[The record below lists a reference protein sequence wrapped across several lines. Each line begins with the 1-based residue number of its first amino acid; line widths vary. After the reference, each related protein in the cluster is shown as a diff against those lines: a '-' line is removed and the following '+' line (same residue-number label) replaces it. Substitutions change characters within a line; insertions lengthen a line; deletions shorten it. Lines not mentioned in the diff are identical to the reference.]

1 MPGPEQSA
9 LAVATDDDTRL
20 TTQAPAD
27 HAGPVPAAPD
37 VSVRPAAAPDAEP
50 GPAPLPRRPVR
61 QVPASGD
68 RRGPFTLG
76 EVLGHGGFAHVY
88 RATDADGGE
97 VAVKVLTGLQ
107 EGSRE
112 RFAQEARLLEAVGGR
127 GFPAFVRSGLD
138 DEQPWFAMGLV
149 PGTTLRDQVRASGPL
164 DGRQALR
171 LAAQVAEALLVLQEQ
186 HCVHRDLKPANI
198 MVDGDRAVL
207 IDLGIAKLFD
217 TATSTQ
223 PVGTLAYMAPE
234 LFARRVHPRSD
245 VYALG
250 LLLIFATT
258 GVVPADLN
266 FLGRDLEA
274 DDLVREVPDDLVGVP
289 AGMELTPSPAE
300 LPEIDPHLQ
309 DLILSMTRYQPN
321 HRPALE
327 SVVTVLRA
335 RLAGEVADDTLLL
348 TQRIVADGA
357 TAAERALGPVA
368 GLGAATG
375 APVRVERPAGVVPV
389 GSTVGPPDGADAGGD
404 VARPREPWHALVYDA
419 TLMSVLA
426 EVHGDGFDGA
436 AAEVIADHVASI
448 GAHVAGGRTPAE
460 LKDWLWQA
468 MQWHA
473 AAPPAGHPDTLRGW
487 RAYRRPAHP
496 VVGGPRNGPERV
508 ARADRMRRDAHVP
521 VPSAGARDERAWPV
535 PVQRVST
542 LGRTSAGRPAA
553 EPVPP
558 AVARTRVLDSPD
570 LVATQVGRPVPP
582 SVPPRRSSVQH
593 LGPTPQPASSRPPS
607 ARPRITGSAV
617 TSTPARQPGQ
627 DTSAPPQQAAAP
639 AAPAPARPSRS
650 AKTSAGDRSRIGGA
664 LLRALP
670 RLLAV
675 LAVLR
680 TLWLVPDGAARQSEP
695 FVPLP
700 SQLLETLRVSV
711 DMAPLVDGPVLALA
725 ALAVAVVLR
734 VAGQRTWTWLYALL
748 ASASVAATV
757 ALVLRG

>member
-1 MPGPEQSA
+1 MPGPEQSP

-20 TTQAPAD
+20 TTRAPAD
-27 HAGPVPAAPD
+27 HAGPTSAAPD
-37 VSVRPAAAPDAEP
+37 VSARPAAAPEAGP

-68 RRGPFTLG
+68 RKGPFTLAD
-76 EVLGHGGFAHVY
+76 VLGHGGFAHVY
-88 RATDADGGE
+88 RATDADGAE

-112 RFAQEARLLEAVGGR
+112 RFTQEARLLRAVGGR

-138 DEQPWFAMGLV
+138 DDQPWFAMELV
-149 PGTTLRDQVRASGPL
+149 PGATLREQVRASGPL

-171 LAAQVAEALLVLQEQ
+171 LASHVAEALLVLQEQ

-250 LLLIFATT
+250 LLLIFAAT

-289 AGMELTPSPAE
+289 AGTEPARSPAE

-327 SVVTVLRA
+327 SVVAVLRA
-335 RLAGEVADDTLLL
+335 RLAGEAADNTLLL
-348 TQRIVADGA
+348 TSRIVADGA

-368 GLGAATG
+368 GLAAATG
-375 APVRVERPAGVVPV
+375 APVRTERAAEVPSV
-389 GSTVGPPDGADAGGD
+389 GRAADA
-404 VARPREPWHALVYDA
+404 ARVREPWHALVYDA

-448 GAHVAGGRTPAE
+448 GAHVADGRTPAE

-468 MQWHA
+468 MRWQA
-473 AAPPAGHPDTLRGW
+473 AAPPAGHADTLRGW
-487 RAYRRPAHP
+487 REYRRPTPPMLLVPGSGAEP
-496 VVGGPRNGPERV
+496 A
-508 ARADRMRRDAHVP
+508 ARAARLRTDGPVP
-521 VPSAGARDERAWPV
+521 VPASGSPDPRPWPV

-542 LGRTSAGRPAA
+542 LGRGPSALPRP

-558 AVARTRVLDSPD
+558 AVGRTRVMDSPD

-582 SVPPRRSSVQH
+582 SVPPRRSPVQH
-593 LGPTPQPASSRPPS
+593 LGPTPSSPSARPGS
-607 ARPRITGSAV
+607 ARPRIAGAAV
-617 TSTPARQPGQ
+617 TSTPAPRAAGP
-627 DTSAPPQQAAAP
+627 SAATTPPHQEAAP
-639 AAPAPARPSRS
+639 ASATRSARPVRPAASSSR
-650 AKTSAGDRSRIGGA
+650 DRSRVGGA

-670 RLLAV
+670 SVLAV

-680 TLWLVPDGAARQSEP
+680 TLWLVPDGAARQSQP

-700 SQLLETLRVSV
+700 PQLLETLRVSV
-711 DMAPLVDGPVLALA
+711 DLAPLVDGPVLALA
-725 ALAVAVVLR
+725 ALAVALVLR
-734 VAGQRTWTWLYALL
+734 VAGQRTWTWPYVLVAC
-748 ASASVAATV
+748 ASVAATV
-757 ALVLRG
+757 VLVLRG

>member
-27 HAGPVPAAPD
+27 HAGPVPVAPD
-37 VSVRPAAAPDAEP
+37 VSVRPAAAPDAGP
-50 GPAPLPRRPVR
+50 GPAALPRRPVR

-112 RFAQEARLLEAVGGR
+112 RFTQEARLLEAVGGR

-138 DEQPWFAMGLV
+138 DDQPWFAMGLV

-171 LAAQVAEALLVLQEQ
+171 LAAQVAQALLVLQEQ

-274 DDLVREVPDDLVGVP
+274 GDLVREVPDDLVGVP
-289 AGMELTPSPAE
+289 AGMERGPSPAE

-327 SVVTVLRA
+327 SVVEVLRA

-348 TQRIVADGA
+348 TQRILADGA

-368 GLGAATG
+368 GLGAETG
-375 APVRVERPAGVVPV
+375 APVLGVRPVDAVA
-389 GSTVGPPDGADAGGD
+389 VGPDLGAELGEVAGRD
-404 VARPREPWHALVYDA
+404 TARAREPWHALVYDA
-419 TLMSVLA
+419 TLMSVLS

-436 AAEVIADHVASI
+436 ASEVIADHVASI
-448 GAHVAGGRTPAE
+448 GAHVADGRTPAE
-460 LKDWLWQA
+460 LKDWLWRA
-468 MQWHA
+468 MQWQA
-473 AAPPAGHPDTLRGW
+473 ATPPAGHADTLRGW
-487 RAYRRPAHP
+487 RAFRRPPHVTPGTPEP
-496 VVGGPRNGPERV
+496 VVRLARP
-508 ARADRMRRDAHVP
+508 RADEP
-521 VPSAGARDERAWPV
+521 VAGPVHGATAGRSWPV
-535 PVQRVST
+535 PVRRVSS
-542 LGRTSAGRPAA
+542 LGRPAA
-553 EPVPP
+553 TSSATRPAPA

-582 SVPPRRSSVQH
+582 SVPPRRSPVQH
-593 LGPTPQPASSRPPS
+593 LGPTPRS
-607 ARPRITGSAV
+607 ARPRVTGAAV
-617 TSTPARQPGQ
+617 TS
-627 DTSAPPQQAAAP
+627 
-639 AAPAPARPSRS
+639 APAPQPANASQSAPASPSAPGRAASAVAAPSRS
-650 AKTSAGDRSRIGGA
+650 AAMSSGSRSRVGGTV
-664 LLRALP
+664 LRTLP

-725 ALAVAVVLR
+725 ALVAAVALR
-734 VAGQRTWTWLYALL
+734 VSGQRTWTWPYALL
-748 ASASVAATV
+748 AFASVAATV
-757 ALVLRG
+757 VLVLRG

>member
-27 HAGPVPAAPD
+27 HDGPMPAAPD

-68 RRGPFTLG
+68 RKGPFTLA

-88 RATDADGGE
+88 RATDADGAE

-107 EGSRE
+107 EGSRD
-112 RFAQEARLLEAVGGR
+112 RFEQEARLLEAVGGR
-127 GFPAFVRSGLD
+127 GFPAFARSGLD
-138 DEQPWFAMGLV
+138 DEQPWFAMELV
-149 PGTTLRDQVRASGPL
+149 PGTTLRDRVRASGPL
-164 DGRQALR
+164 EGPRALR
-171 LAAQVAEALLVLQEQ
+171 LAAQVAEALLVLQGQ

-207 IDLGIAKLFD
+207 IDLGIAKMFD

-234 LFARRVHPRSD
+234 LFGRRVHPRSD

-250 LLLIFATT
+250 LLLVFACT

-289 AGMELTPSPAE
+289 AGMELAPAPAE

-327 SVVTVLRA
+327 SVVAVLRA
-335 RLAGEVADDTLLL
+335 RLAGEAADDTLLV
-348 TQRIVADGA
+348 TSRIVADGA

-368 GLGAATG
+368 GLAAATG
-375 APVRVERPAGVVPV
+375 APVPAERAAEVPPAG
-389 GSTVGPPDGADAGGD
+389 TGADA
-404 VARPREPWHALVYDA
+404 ARPREPWHALVYDA

-448 GAHVAGGRTPAE
+448 GAQVADGRTPAE

-468 MQWHA
+468 MQWQA
-473 AAPPAGHPDTLRGW
+473 AAPPAGHADTLRGW
-487 RAYRRPAHP
+487 RAYRRPTHP
-496 VVGGPRNGPERV
+496 ALPVPRAGAEPVARV
-508 ARADRMRRDAHVP
+508 ARSRTDGPVP
-521 VPSAGARDERAWPV
+521 VPASGAPGARAWPV

-542 LGRTSAGRPAA
+542 LGRAPSVRPRA

-570 LVATQVGRPVPP
+570 LVATRVGRPVPP
-582 SVPPRRSSVQH
+582 SVPPRRSPVQH
-593 LGPTPQPASSRPPS
+593 LGPTPPSPSVHPGPART
-607 ARPRITGSAV
+607 RVTGAAV
-617 TSTPARQPGQ
+617 TSAPAPQPS
-627 DTSAPPQQAAAP
+627 SAPRNPRGAPAAPQQAATP
-639 AAPAPARPSRS
+639 AAATRS
-650 AKTSAGDRSRIGGA
+650 AGRSRQAAAASWARSRTGGA
-664 LLRALP
+664 VLRALP
-670 RLLAV
+670 RVLAV

-700 SQLLETLRVSV
+700 PQLLETLRVSV
-711 DMAPLVDGPVLALA
+711 DLAPLVDGPVLALA
-725 ALAVAVVLR
+725 ALVVAVALR
-734 VAGQRTWTWLYALL
+734 IAGQRTWTWLYALV

>member
-1 MPGPEQSA
+1 MPGPEQSV
-9 LAVATDDDTRL
+9 LAAATDDDTH
-20 TTQAPAD
+20 PS
-27 HAGPVPAAPD
+27 PP
-37 VSVRPAAAPDAEP
+37 S
-50 GPAPLPRRPVR
+50 PAPLPRRPVR

-88 RATDADGGE
+88 RATDADGAE

-112 RFAQEARLLEAVGGR
+112 RFTQEARLLEAVGGR

-138 DEQPWFAMGLV
+138 DDQPWFAMELV
-149 PGTTLRDQVRASGPL
+149 PGSTLREQVRASGPL

-171 LAAQVAEALLVLQEQ
+171 LASQVAEALLVLQEQ

-250 LLLIFATT
+250 LLLIFAST

-274 DDLVREVPDDLVGVP
+274 EDLVREVPDDLVGVP
-289 AGMELTPSPAE
+289 AGMELAPSPAE

-327 SVVTVLRA
+327 SVAEVLRA
-335 RLAGEVADDTLLL
+335 RLAGEAADDTLLL

-368 GLGAATG
+368 GLSAATG
-375 APVRVERPAGVVPV
+375 APVRPEPPAQDAPTG
-389 GSTVGPPDGADAGGD
+389 TEAGAGRA
-404 VARPREPWHALVYDA
+404 REPWHALVYDA

-436 AAEVIADHVASI
+436 ASEVIADHVASI
-448 GAHVAGGRTPAE
+448 GAHVADGRTPAE

-468 MQWHA
+468 MQWQA
-473 AAPPAGHPDTLRGW
+473 ATPPAGHPDTLRGW
-487 RAYRRPAHP
+487 RAYRRPPHVTPA
-496 VVGGPRNGPERV
+496 GPEPAAGV
-508 ARADRMRRDAHVP
+508 ARLRTDEPDVVP
-521 VPSAGARDERAWPV
+521 PRGAAGGRAWPV
-535 PVQRVST
+535 PVRRVST
-542 LGRTSAGRPAA
+542 LGRPPSGSAPAEPAPAA
-553 EPVPP
+553 
-558 AVARTRVLDSPD
+558 VAGTRVMDSPD

-582 SVPPRRSSVQH
+582 SVPPRRSPVQH
-593 LGPTPQPASSRPPS
+593 LGPTPRS
-607 ARPRITGSAV
+607 ARPRITGAPV
-617 TSTPARQPGQ
+617 A
-627 DTSAPPQQAAAP
+627 SAPAPQPSIARPDAPAFPAPPHQHPASTAAP
-639 AAPAPARPSRS
+639 ASRSTAPSRS
-650 AKTSAGDRSRIGGA
+650 GASSRSAGSSRSAASSRVDRSRVGSA

-695 FVPLP
+695 FIPVPP
-700 SQLLETLRVSV
+700 QLLETLRVSV
-711 DMAPLVDGPVLALA
+711 DLAPLVDGPVLALA

-734 VAGQRTWTWLYALL
+734 VAGQRTWIWPYALL
-748 ASASVAATV
+748 ASASVVTTAV
-757 ALVLRG
+757 LVVRG

>member
-1 MPGPEQSA
+1 MPGPEQSVLPA
-9 LAVATDDDTRL
+9 ATDDDTH
-20 TTQAPAD
+20 PS
-27 HAGPVPAAPD
+27 PPK
-37 VSVRPAAAPDAEP
+37 
-50 GPAPLPRRPVR
+50 PAPLPRRPVR

-88 RATDADGGE
+88 RATDADGAE

-112 RFAQEARLLEAVGGR
+112 RFTQEARLLEAVDGR

-138 DEQPWFAMGLV
+138 DEQPWFAMELV
-149 PGTTLRDQVRASGPL
+149 PGTTLREQVRASGPL

-171 LAAQVAEALLVLQEQ
+171 LASQVAEALLVLQEQ

-198 MVDGDRAVL
+198 MVDDDRAVL

-274 DDLVREVPDDLVGVP
+274 DDLVREAPDDLVGVP
-289 AGMELTPSPAE
+289 AGMELALSPAE

-335 RLAGEVADDTLLL
+335 RLAGEAADDTLLL

-375 APVRVERPAGVVPV
+375 APVRGARSADAVAV
-389 GSTVGPPDGADAGGD
+389 GTDPGADPGAVAGRD
-404 VARPREPWHALVYDA
+404 TTRAREPWHALVYDA
-419 TLMSVLA
+419 TLMSVLS

-436 AAEVIADHVASI
+436 ASEVIADHVASI
-448 GAHVAGGRTPAE
+448 GAHVADGRTPAE

-468 MQWHA
+468 MQWQA
-473 AAPPAGHPDTLRGW
+473 ATPPAGHADTLRGW
-487 RAYRRPAHP
+487 RAYRRPPHVTPARPEP
-496 VVGGPRNGPERV
+496 VVRV
-508 ARADRMRRDAHVP
+508 ARLRTDEP
-521 VPSAGARDERAWPV
+521 VAAPARGTPGGRTWPGAVR
-535 PVQRVST
+535 RVST
-542 LGRTSAGRPAA
+542 LGRPPSGAGPAEPAPAA
-553 EPVPP
+553 
-558 AVARTRVLDSPD
+558 VAGTRVLDSPD

-582 SVPPRRSSVQH
+582 SVPPRRSPVQH
-593 LGPTPQPASSRPPS
+593 LGPTPRS
-607 ARPRITGSAV
+607 ARPRITGAAV
-617 TSTPARQPGQ
+617 TSAPAPQPSIAQ
-627 DTSAPPQQAAAP
+627 QAAPAFPAPPQQP
-639 AAPAPARPSRS
+639 AAPTAGASSRS
-650 AKTSAGDRSRIGGA
+650 AASSPVDRSRVGGA
-664 LLRALP
+664 FLRALP

-700 SQLLETLRVSV
+700 PQLLETLRVSV
-711 DMAPLVDGPVLALA
+711 DLAPLVDGPVLALA

-734 VAGQRTWTWLYALL
+734 VAGRRTWVWPYTLL
-748 ASASVAATV
+748 ASASVIATV
-757 ALVLRG
+757 VLVLRG

>member
-9 LAVATDDDTRL
+9 LAVATDDDTH
-20 TTQAPAD
+20 TSP
-27 HAGPVPAAPD
+27 PK
-37 VSVRPAAAPDAEP
+37 
-50 GPAPLPRRPVR
+50 PAPLPRRPVR

-76 EVLGHGGFAHVY
+76 DVLGHGGFAHVY

-112 RFAQEARLLEAVGGR
+112 RFTQEARLLEAVGGR
-127 GFPAFVRSGLD
+127 GFPTFVRSGLD
-138 DEQPWFAMGLV
+138 DDQPWFAMGLV
-149 PGTTLRDQVRASGPL
+149 PGATLRDQVRASGPL

-274 DDLVREVPDDLVGVP
+274 EDLVREVPDDLVGVP
-289 AGMELTPSPAE
+289 AGMEPTPSPAE

-327 SVVTVLRA
+327 SVVAVLRA
-335 RLAGEVADDTLLL
+335 RLAGEAADDTLLL
-348 TQRIVADGA
+348 TQRIVADGS
-357 TAAERALGPVA
+357 TAAERTLGPVA
-368 GLGAATG
+368 GLGAETG
-375 APVRVERPAGVVPV
+375 APVRGARSADAVAG
-389 GSTVGPPDGADAGGD
+389 GTELGADLGAVAGRD
-404 VARPREPWHALVYDA
+404 TARAREPWHALVYDA
-419 TLMSVLA
+419 TLMSVLS

-436 AAEVIADHVASI
+436 ASEVIADHVASI
-448 GAHVAGGRTPAE
+448 GAHVADGRTPAE

-473 AAPPAGHPDTLRGW
+473 ATPPAGHADTLRGW
-487 RAYRRPAHP
+487 RAYRRPPHVTPGAPQP
-496 VVGGPRNGPERV
+496 VVRLAPS
-508 ARADRMRRDAHVP
+508 RADEAVASP
-521 VPSAGARDERAWPV
+521 VHGATGGRSWPV
-535 PVQRVST
+535 PVRRVST
-542 LGRTSAGRPAA
+542 LGRPAATSSAAEPAA
-553 EPVPP
+553 ERGSVAP
-558 AVARTRVLDSPD
+558 ARTRVLDSPD

-582 SVPPRRSSVQH
+582 SVPPRRSPVQH
-593 LGPTPQPASSRPPS
+593 LGPTPRS
-607 ARPRITGSAV
+607 ARRRVTGAAV
-617 TSTPARQPGQ
+617 TSTAAPRPA
-627 DTSAPPQQAAAP
+627 DTSQSAPASPSAPGRAAAP
-639 AAPAPARPSRS
+639 VVAARSRPAASSSGSRS
-650 AKTSAGDRSRIGGA
+650 RVGGA

-725 ALAVAVVLR
+725 ALAVAVALR

-748 ASASVAATV
+748 AFASVAATV
-757 ALVLRG
+757 VLVLRG

>member
-1 MPGPEQSA
+1 MPGPEQPA
-9 LAVATDDDTRL
+9 LAVATD
-20 TTQAPAD
+20 
-27 HAGPVPAAPD
+27 
-37 VSVRPAAAPDAEP
+37 VSVRPAVAPDAAPDAGP

-68 RRGPFTLG
+68 RKGPFTLAD
-76 EVLGHGGFAHVY
+76 VLGHGGFAHVY
-88 RATDADGGE
+88 RATDADGAE

-138 DEQPWFAMGLV
+138 DDQPWFAMELV
-149 PGTTLRDQVRASGPL
+149 PGTTLREQVRASGPL

-171 LAAQVAEALLVLQEQ
+171 LASHVAEALLVLQEQ

-274 DDLVREVPDDLVGVP
+274 GDLVREVPDDLVGVP
-289 AGMELTPSPAE
+289 AGTEPAPSPAE

-309 DLILSMTRYQPN
+309 DLILSATRYQPN

-327 SVVTVLRA
+327 SVVAVLRA
-335 RLAGEVADDTLLL
+335 RLAGDSPDDTLLL
-348 TQRIVADGA
+348 TSRIVADGA

-368 GLGAATG
+368 GLAAATG
-375 APVRVERPAGVVPV
+375 APVRAERAAEVSPV
-389 GSTVGPPDGADAGGD
+389 GRAADA
-404 VARPREPWHALVYDA
+404 ARVREPWHALVYDA

-448 GAHVAGGRTPAE
+448 GAHVADGRTPAE

-468 MQWHA
+468 MRWQA
-473 AAPPAGHPDTLRGW
+473 AAPPAGHADTLRGW
-487 RAYRRPAHP
+487 REYRRPTHP
-496 VVGGPRNGPERV
+496 MLTVPGSGAEPV
-508 ARADRMRRDAHVP
+508 ARAARSRTDGLVP
-521 VPSAGARDERAWPV
+521 VPASGSPDPRPWPV

-542 LGRTSAGRPAA
+542 LGRGPSALPRP

-558 AVARTRVLDSPD
+558 AVARTRVMDSPD
-570 LVATQVGRPVPP
+570 VVATQVGRPVPP
-582 SVPPRRSSVQH
+582 SVPPRRSPVRH
-593 LGPTPQPASSRPPS
+593 LGPTPPSPAVRPES
-607 ARPRITGSAV
+607 VRPRITGAAV
-617 TSTPARQPGQ
+617 ASTPAPRAAG
-627 DTSAPPQQAAAP
+627 TSAATTAPRQEVAP
-639 AAPAPARPSRS
+639 ASVARSARPGRPAASS
-650 AKTSAGDRSRIGGA
+650 SWDRSRVGGA

-670 RLLAV
+670 RVLAV

-680 TLWLVPDGAARQSEP
+680 TLWLVPDGAARQSQP

-700 SQLLETLRVSV
+700 PQLLETLRVSV
-711 DMAPLVDGPVLALA
+711 DLAPLVDGPVLALA

-734 VAGQRTWTWLYALL
+734 VAGKRTWTWPYVLVAC
-748 ASASVAATV
+748 ASVAATV
-757 ALVLRG
+757 VLVLRG

>member
-27 HAGPVPAAPD
+27 HAGPTPAAPD

-50 GPAPLPRRPVR
+50 GPTPLPRRPVR

-68 RRGPFTLG
+68 RKGPFTLA

-88 RATDADGGE
+88 RATDADGAE

-112 RFAQEARLLEAVGGR
+112 RFTQEARLLEAVDGR

-138 DEQPWFAMGLV
+138 DDQPWFAMGLV

-250 LLLIFATT
+250 LLLIFTTT

-274 DDLVREVPDDLVGVP
+274 EDLVREVPDDLVGVP
-289 AGMELTPSPAE
+289 AGMELAPSPAE

-327 SVVTVLRA
+327 SVVAVLRA
-335 RLAGEVADDTLLL
+335 RLAGEAADDTLLL
-348 TQRIVADGA
+348 TERIVADGA

-368 GLGAATG
+368 GLGAETG
-375 APVRVERPAGVVPV
+375 APVRGVRPVDAVA
-389 GSTVGPPDGADAGGD
+389 VGPDLGGGLGAAAGRDA
-404 VARPREPWHALVYDA
+404 ARAREPWHALVYDA
-419 TLMSVLA
+419 TLMSVLS

-436 AAEVIADHVASI
+436 ASEVIADHVASI
-448 GAHVAGGRTPAE
+448 GAHVADGRTPAE

-468 MQWHA
+468 MQWQA
-473 AAPPAGHPDTLRGW
+473 ATPPAGHADTLRGW
-487 RAYRRPAHP
+487 RAYRRPPHVTPGGLKP
-496 VVGGPRNGPERV
+496 VVRV
-508 ARADRMRRDAHVP
+508 ARLRTDEPDALP
-521 VPSAGARDERAWPV
+521 ARGAAGGRAWPV
-535 PVQRVST
+535 PVRRVST
-542 LGRTSAGRPAA
+542 MGRPAA
-553 EPVPP
+553 TSSAAEP
-558 AVARTRVLDSPD
+558 AVERGSAAPARTRVLDSPD

-582 SVPPRRSSVQH
+582 SVPPRRSPVQH
-593 LGPTPQPASSRPPS
+593 LGPTPRST
-607 ARPRITGSAV
+607 RPRVTGAAV
-617 TSTPARQPGQ
+617 TSTPVPPPANASQ
-627 DTSAPPQQAAAP
+627 DTPASPTAPGRAAAP
-639 AAPAPARPSRS
+639 AAAAPSRS
-650 AKTSAGDRSRIGGA
+650 AASSSGGRSRVGGA
-664 LLRALP
+664 LLRGLP

-695 FVPLP
+695 FVALP

-734 VAGQRTWTWLYALL
+734 VAGQRTWTWLYALV
-748 ASASVAATV
+748 ATVSVAATV
-757 ALVLRG
+757 VLVLRG

>member
-1 MPGPEQSA
+1 MPGPEQSV
-9 LAVATDDDTRL
+9 LAAATDDDTH
-20 TTQAPAD
+20 PS
-27 HAGPVPAAPD
+27 PP
-37 VSVRPAAAPDAEP
+37 S
-50 GPAPLPRRPVR
+50 PAPLPRRPVR

-88 RATDADGGE
+88 RATDADGTE

-112 RFAQEARLLEAVGGR
+112 RFTQEARLLEAVGGR

-138 DEQPWFAMGLV
+138 DDQPWFAMELV
-149 PGTTLRDQVRASGPL
+149 PGTTLREQVRATGPL

-171 LAAQVAEALLVLQEQ
+171 LASHVAEALLVLQEQ

-250 LLLIFATT
+250 LLLIFAST

-274 DDLVREVPDDLVGVP
+274 EDLVREVPDDLVGVP
-289 AGMELTPSPAE
+289 DGMEVAPSSAD
-300 LPEIDPHLQ
+300 LSEIDAHLQ

-327 SVVTVLRA
+327 SVVAVLRA
-335 RLAGEVADDTLLL
+335 RLAGEAADDTLLL

-375 APVRVERPAGVVPV
+375 APVRGVRPVDV
-389 GSTVGPPDGADAGGD
+389 GAVGTDLDAGPGAASGRD
-404 VARPREPWHALVYDA
+404 AARAREPWHALVYDA
-419 TLMSVLA
+419 TLMSVLS

-436 AAEVIADHVASI
+436 ASEVIADHVASI
-448 GAHVAGGRTPAE
+448 GAHVADGRTPAE

-468 MQWHA
+468 MQWQA
-473 AAPPAGHPDTLRGW
+473 ATPPAGHPDTLRGW
-487 RAYRRPAHP
+487 RAYRRPPH
-496 VVGGPRNGPERV
+496 VVPGGPEPEG
-508 ARADRMRRDAHVP
+508 H
-521 VPSAGARDERAWPV
+521 GARLRTDEPDALPARGAAGGRAWPV
-535 PVQRVST
+535 PVRRVST
-542 LGRTSAGRPAA
+542 LGRPPATSSAADPTPAA
-553 EPVPP
+553 V
-558 AVARTRVLDSPD
+558 VRTRVLDSPD

-582 SVPPRRSSVQH
+582 SVPPRRSPVQH
-593 LGPTPQPASSRPPS
+593 LGPTPRTG
-607 ARPRITGSAV
+607 RPRITGAAV
-617 TSTPARQPGQ
+617 TSAPAPQPSIAQ
-627 DTSAPPQQAAAP
+627 QNAPTFPAAPPRGAAP
-639 AAPAPARPSRS
+639 ASAPASPSTASSAPRSRS
-650 AKTSAGDRSRIGGA
+650 AASSTGHRSRVGGV

-670 RLLAV
+670 LLLAV

-700 SQLLETLRVSV
+700 PQLLESLRVSV
-711 DMAPLVDGPVLALA
+711 DLAPLVDGPVLALA

-734 VAGQRTWTWLYALL
+734 VAGLRTRTWPYTLVAC
-748 ASASVAATV
+748 ASVVTTV
-757 ALVLRG
+757 VLVLRG

>member
-27 HAGPVPAAPD
+27 HAGPMPAAPD

-68 RRGPFTLG
+68 RKGPFTLA

-88 RATDADGGE
+88 RATDADGAE

-112 RFAQEARLLEAVGGR
+112 RFMQEARLLEAVDGR

-138 DEQPWFAMGLV
+138 DDQPWFAMGLV

-171 LAAQVAEALLVLQEQ
+171 LATQVAEALLVLQEQ

-274 DDLVREVPDDLVGVP
+274 ADLVREVPDDLVGVP
-289 AGMELTPSPAE
+289 AGMELAPSPAE

-327 SVVTVLRA
+327 SVVAVLRA
-335 RLAGEVADDTLLL
+335 RLAGEAADDTLLL

-368 GLGAATG
+368 GLGAETG
-375 APVRVERPAGVVPV
+375 APVRGVRPVDAVA
-389 GSTVGPPDGADAGGD
+389 VGPELGADPGAVAGRD
-404 VARPREPWHALVYDA
+404 SARAREPWHALVYDA
-419 TLMSVLA
+419 TLMSVLS

-436 AAEVIADHVASI
+436 ASEVIADHVASI
-448 GAHVAGGRTPAE
+448 GAHVADGRTPAE

-468 MQWHA
+468 MQWQA
-473 AAPPAGHPDTLRGW
+473 ATPPAGHADTLRGW
-487 RAYRRPAHP
+487 RAYRRPPHVTPGAPRP
-496 VVGGPRNGPERV
+496 VGRLAPL
-508 ARADRMRRDAHVP
+508 RADEP
-521 VPSAGARDERAWPV
+521 VASPVHGATRGRSWPV
-535 PVQRVST
+535 PVRRVSS
-542 LGRTSAGRPAA
+542 LGRPAA
-553 EPVPP
+553 TSSAAEPAAA
-558 AVARTRVLDSPD
+558 AVVRTRVLDSPD

-582 SVPPRRSSVQH
+582 SVPPRRSPVQH
-593 LGPTPQPASSRPPS
+593 LGPTPRS
-607 ARPRITGSAV
+607 ARQRVTGAAV
-617 TSTPARQPGQ
+617 TRTPAPRPADTAQSTPAAP
-627 DTSAPPQQAAAP
+627 SAPGRAAAP
-639 AAPAPARPSRS
+639 AAAARSRPAASS
-650 AKTSAGDRSRIGGA
+650 SGSRSRIGGA

-700 SQLLETLRVSV
+700 PQLLETLRVSV

-725 ALAVAVVLR
+725 ALAVAVALR

-748 ASASVAATV
+748 AVASVAATV
-757 ALVLRG
+757 VLVLRG

>member
-68 RRGPFTLG
+68 RKGPFTLA

-88 RATDADGGE
+88 RATDMDGAE

-112 RFAQEARLLEAVGGR
+112 RFTQEARLLEAVDGR

-138 DEQPWFAMGLV
+138 DDQPWFAMGLV

-234 LFARRVHPRSD
+234 LFGRRVHPRSD

-250 LLLIFATT
+250 LLLVFACT

-274 DDLVREVPDDLVGVP
+274 GDLVREVPDDLVGVP
-289 AGMELTPSPAE
+289 AGMELAPPSAE
-300 LPEIDPHLQ
+300 LPDIDPHLQ

-327 SVVTVLRA
+327 SVVAVLRA

-368 GLGAATG
+368 GLGAETG
-375 APVRVERPAGVVPV
+375 APVRGVRPVDAVA
-389 GSTVGPPDGADAGGD
+389 VGPDLGGGLGSVAGREA
-404 VARPREPWHALVYDA
+404 ARAREPWHALVYDA
-419 TLMSVLA
+419 TLMSVLS

-436 AAEVIADHVASI
+436 ASEVIADHVASI
-448 GAHVAGGRTPAE
+448 GAHVADGRTPAE

-468 MQWHA
+468 MQWQA
-473 AAPPAGHPDTLRGW
+473 ATPPAGHADTLRGW
-487 RAYRRPAHP
+487 RAYRRPPHVTPGAPDP
-496 VVGGPRNGPERV
+496 VVRLAPPGADEPVAGPVHDATGG
-508 ARADRMRRDAHVP
+508 RAL
-521 VPSAGARDERAWPV
+521 PV
-535 PVQRVST
+535 PVRRVSS
-542 LGRTSAGRPAA
+542 LSRPAA
-553 EPVPP
+553 TSSGAKP
-558 AVARTRVLDSPD
+558 APERGSAAPARTRVLDSPD

-582 SVPPRRSSVQH
+582 SVPPRRSPVQH
-593 LGPTPQPASSRPPS
+593 LGPTPRS
-607 ARPRITGSAV
+607 ARPRVTGAAV
-617 TSTPARQPGQ
+617 TSTPAHQPANASQ
-627 DTSAPPQQAAAP
+627 IAPASPSAPGRAAAP
-639 AAPAPARPSRS
+639 PVAAPSRS
-650 AKTSAGDRSRIGGA
+650 AASPSRGRSRVGGA

-670 RLLAV
+670 RLLAI

-700 SQLLETLRVSV
+700 PQLLETLRVSV

-725 ALAVAVVLR
+725 ALAVAVALR

-748 ASASVAATV
+748 ASASVVATV
-757 ALVLRG
+757 VLVLRG

>member
-27 HAGPVPAAPD
+27 HAGPMPVAPD

-68 RRGPFTLG
+68 RKGPFTLA

-88 RATDADGGE
+88 RATDADGAE

-112 RFAQEARLLEAVGGR
+112 RFTQEARLLEAVDGR

-138 DEQPWFAMGLV
+138 DDQPWFAMGLV

-171 LAAQVAEALLVLQEQ
+171 LASQVAAALLVLQEQ

-234 LFARRVHPRSD
+234 LFGRRVHPRSD

-274 DDLVREVPDDLVGVP
+274 GDLVREVPDDLVGVP
-289 AGMELTPSPAE
+289 DGMELAPSPAE

-327 SVVTVLRA
+327 SVVAVLRA
-335 RLAGEVADDTLLL
+335 RLAGEAADDTLLL

-368 GLGAATG
+368 GLGAETG
-375 APVRVERPAGVVPV
+375 APVRGVRPVDAVA
-389 GSTVGPPDGADAGGD
+389 VGPDLGGGLGEVAGRD
-404 VARPREPWHALVYDA
+404 TARAREPWHALVYDA
-419 TLMSVLA
+419 TLMSVLS

-436 AAEVIADHVASI
+436 ASEVIADHVASI
-448 GAHVAGGRTPAE
+448 GAHVADGRTPAE

-468 MQWHA
+468 MQWQA
-473 AAPPAGHPDTLRGW
+473 ATPPAGHADTLRGW
-487 RAYRRPAHP
+487 RAYRRPPHVTPGAPEP
-496 VVGGPRNGPERV
+496 VVRLAPP
-508 ARADRMRRDAHVP
+508 RADEP
-521 VPSAGARDERAWPV
+521 VASPVHGATRGRSWPV
-535 PVQRVST
+535 PVRRVSS
-542 LGRTSAGRPAA
+542 LGRPAA
-553 EPVPP
+553 TSSAAEPAPGG
-558 AVARTRVLDSPD
+558 VARTRVLDSPD

-582 SVPPRRSSVQH
+582 SVPPRRSPVQH
-593 LGPTPQPASSRPPS
+593 LGPTPRS
-607 ARPRITGSAV
+607 ARPRVTGAAV
-617 TSTPARQPGQ
+617 TSTPAPQPANASPS
-627 DTSAPPQQAAAP
+627 TPVPPSAPGRAAAP
-639 AAPAPARPSRS
+639 AVAAPSRAAAS
-650 AKTSAGDRSRIGGA
+650 SSRSRSRVGGA

-725 ALAVAVVLR
+725 ALAVAVALR

-757 ALVLRG
+757 VLVLRG

>member
-20 TTQAPAD
+20 TTQTPAD
-27 HAGPVPAAPD
+27 PAGPVPAAPD

-50 GPAPLPRRPVR
+50 DPAPLPRRPVR

-112 RFAQEARLLEAVGGR
+112 RFTQEARLLEAVGGR

-138 DEQPWFAMGLV
+138 DDQPWFAMGLV
-149 PGTTLRDQVRASGPL
+149 PGTTLRDQVRTSGPL

-198 MVDGDRAVL
+198 MVDGDRAIL

-274 DDLVREVPDDLVGVP
+274 EDLVREVPDDLVGVP
-289 AGMELTPSPAE
+289 AGMEPAPSPAE

-327 SVVTVLRA
+327 SVVAVLRA
-335 RLAGEVADDTLLL
+335 RLAGEVADETLLL

-375 APVRVERPAGVVPV
+375 APVRGARRADAVAG
-389 GSTVGPPDGADAGGD
+389 GTDLGTDLGADAGPD
-404 VARPREPWHALVYDA
+404 TARAREPWHALVYDA
-419 TLMSVLA
+419 TLMSVLS

-436 AAEVIADHVASI
+436 ASEVIADHVASI
-448 GAHVAGGRTPAE
+448 GAHVADGRTPAE

-468 MQWHA
+468 MQWQTA
-473 AAPPAGHPDTLRGW
+473 TPPAGHADTLRGW
-487 RAYRRPAHP
+487 RAYRRPPHVTPGAPEP
-496 VVGGPRNGPERV
+496 VVRLAPL
-508 ARADRMRRDAHVP
+508 RADEPVASPVHDATRGR
-521 VPSAGARDERAWPV
+521 SSPV
-535 PVQRVST
+535 PVRRVSS
-542 LGRTSAGRPAA
+542 LSRPAA
-553 EPVPP
+553 TSSAAEPAP
-558 AVARTRVLDSPD
+558 AAARTRVLDSPD

-582 SVPPRRSSVQH
+582 SVPPRRSPVQH
-593 LGPTPQPASSRPPS
+593 LGPTPRPAR
-607 ARPRITGSAV
+607 RRVTGAAV
-617 TSTPARQPGQ
+617 TSTPAHRPADISQ
-627 DTSAPPQQAAAP
+627 SAPASPSTPGRAAAP
-639 AAPAPARPSRS
+639 AVAAPSRS
-650 AKTSAGDRSRIGGA
+650 AASSSGGRSRVGRA
-664 LLRALP
+664 VLRVLP

-725 ALAVAVVLR
+725 ALAVAVALR
-734 VAGQRTWTWLYALL
+734 IAGQRTWTWLYALL
-748 ASASVAATV
+748 AFASVAATV
-757 ALVLRG
+757 VLVLRG

>member
-27 HAGPVPAAPD
+27 PAGPVPAAPD

-112 RFAQEARLLEAVGGR
+112 RFTQEARLLEAVGGR

-138 DEQPWFAMGLV
+138 DDQPWFAMGLV
-149 PGTTLRDQVRASGPL
+149 PGTTLRDQVRTSGPL

-274 DDLVREVPDDLVGVP
+274 EDLVREVPDDLVGVP
-289 AGMELTPSPAE
+289 GGMELAPSPAE

-327 SVVTVLRA
+327 SVVAVLRA
-335 RLAGEVADDTLLL
+335 RLAGEAADETLLL
-348 TQRIVADGA
+348 TRRIVADGA

-375 APVRVERPAGVVPV
+375 APVRGARSADAIAVE
-389 GSTVGPPDGADAGGD
+389 TDLGADPVMVAGRD
-404 VARPREPWHALVYDA
+404 TARAREPWHALVYDA
-419 TLMSVLA
+419 TLMSVLS

-436 AAEVIADHVASI
+436 ASEVIADHVASI
-448 GAHVAGGRTPAE
+448 GAHVADGRTPAE

-468 MQWHA
+468 MQWRA
-473 AAPPAGHPDTLRGW
+473 ATPPAGHADTLRGW
-487 RAYRRPAHP
+487 RAYRRPPHVAPGEP
-496 VVGGPRNGPERV
+496 VVRLAPP
-508 ARADRMRRDAHVP
+508 RADEPAAAP
-521 VPSAGARDERAWPV
+521 VHGATRGRSWPV
-535 PVQRVST
+535 PVRRVSS
-542 LGRTSAGRPAA
+542 LGRPAA
-553 EPVPP
+553 TSSAAEPAAA
-558 AVARTRVLDSPD
+558 AVVRTRVLDSPD

-582 SVPPRRSSVQH
+582 SVPPRRSPVQH
-593 LGPTPQPASSRPPS
+593 LGPTPRS
-607 ARPRITGSAV
+607 ARPRVTGAAV
-617 TSTPARQPGQ
+617 TSTPAPRPA
-627 DTSAPPQQAAAP
+627 DTSQSSPAAPSAPGRAAAP
-639 AAPAPARPSRS
+639 AVAARPRLAVSSSGSRS
-650 AKTSAGDRSRIGGA
+650 RVAGT
-664 LLRALP
+664 LLRMLP

-725 ALAVAVVLR
+725 ALAVAVALR

-748 ASASVAATV
+748 ASASVATTV
-757 ALVLRG
+757 VLVLRG